1 MRYSACSWPPLQ
13 RLTPRLTVQHRQRRQ
28 MWHGRSRRER
38 QRGAGS
44 QLMGAGLPRQRT
56 VDALVID
63 GASGLQNQRL
73 IHGHRDVVLDA
84 DGRAIVED
92 GRGRRHRAGTG
103 IRAPRGEQKEHG
115 KHDGHDFEPVLKP

>member
-1 MRYSACSWPPLQ
+1 MRYSGMLLAPATADSTPDRPAPAATTDVARALPRNVNVVPAANSW
-13 RLTPRLTVQHRQRRQ
+13 
-28 MWHGRSRRER
+28 
-38 QRGAGS
+38 GAW
-44 QLMGAGLPRQRT
+44 ARQRT

-115 KHDGHDFEPVLKP
+115 KHDGHDFEPVLET